1 MVLSCNNLF
10 TNSKHNT
17 LMQTKNKV
25 GYLAPEIEVDY
36 IVVEQGIAQSNME
49 QIGNEYEDIEW

>member
-1 MVLSCNNLF
+1 
-10 TNSKHNT
+10 
-17 LMQTKNKV
+17 MQTKNKV

>member
-1 MVLSCNNLF
+1 
-10 TNSKHNT
+10 
-17 LMQTKNKV
+17 MQTKHKM
-25 GYLAPEIEVDY
+25 GYLAPEIELNF